1 MGVLSWLMRKVLAT
15 LAAVMLASG
24 LTLIVAPAANAQSI
38 TMQPASS
45 CLNGQAG
52 PRDLVSVAGL
62 TLNYKLLCGDPTKGV
77 VHIAST
83 HPISETGSDDQNVSG
98 CFMRTVNDG
107 HDVPANPGNKAFA
120 VTNSAGVTSTVVF
133 DTNTD
138 EAITLFTNGG
148 AGNNW
153 AGCNSG

>member
-1 MGVLSWLMRKVLAT
+1 MSMQWLTRKVLAA
-15 LAAVMLASG
+15 LAATTTAFG
-24 LTLIVAPAANAQSI
+24 ITLIVSAPANAQQI
-38 TMQPASS
+38 TMEPASS

-77 VHIAST
+77 VHIAAT
-83 HPISETGSDDQNVSG
+83 HPISETGSDDRNVSG

-120 VTNSAGVTSTVVF
+120 VTNGAGVTSTVVF
-133 DTNTD
+133 DVNTN

-153 AGCNSG
+153 AGCNSA